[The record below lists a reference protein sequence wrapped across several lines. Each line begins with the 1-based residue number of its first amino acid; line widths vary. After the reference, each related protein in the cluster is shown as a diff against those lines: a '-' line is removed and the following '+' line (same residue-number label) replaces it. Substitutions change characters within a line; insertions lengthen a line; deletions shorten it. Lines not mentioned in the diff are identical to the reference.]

1 MAKNSKMLVR
11 TPQQKNG
18 TMSGNLELINKP
30 ILLPVLENTF
40 FHQSL
45 ALEVKNQVLFFRMVH
60 VRHTLPHATP
70 PIGKIQ
76 PFSKMAIFFMGF

>member
-1 MAKNSKMLVR
+1 MAKIQKCWSELLNK
-11 TPQQKNG
+11 KNG
-18 TMSGNLELINKP
+18 TMLGNLELINKP

-45 ALEVKNQVLFFRMVH
+45 SLEVKNQVLFFRMVH
-60 VRHTLPHATP
+60 ARHTLPHATP